1 MIKAISLLAVLVWQ
15 LSGNWCGEIGGG
27 IIRAN
32 GGAIVWT
39 FDEARCVAILVIISR
54 GFIGAIG
61 GAIYWSLD
69 GANCVP
75 IL

>member
-1 MIKAISLLAVLVWQ
+1 MIKAISLLAVVVWQ

-39 FDEARCVAILVIISR
+39 FDEVRCVAMLVIISR
-54 GFIGAIG
+54 GIIGAIG
-61 GAIYWSLD
+61 GAINWSLD